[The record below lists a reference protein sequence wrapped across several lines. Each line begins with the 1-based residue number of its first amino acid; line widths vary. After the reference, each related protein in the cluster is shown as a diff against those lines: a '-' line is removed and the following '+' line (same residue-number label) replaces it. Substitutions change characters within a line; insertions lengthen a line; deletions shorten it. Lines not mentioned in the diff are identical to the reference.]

1 MEDEG
6 WSIEDGSLR
15 MENRERKEEEERKK
29 VKEGS
34 KRIEEERIEMY
45 NQTED
50 VGWKRENGGQTSIIL
65 YAHWMVPVEWMM
77 EVGKCGTEAGEQGM

>member
-1 MEDEG
+1 MEGEG
-6 WSIEDGSLR
+6 WSIEDGDLR
-15 MENRERKEEEERKK
+15 MESRERKEEVERKM

-34 KRIEEERIEMY
+34 IRMEEERIEMY

-65 YAHWMVPVEWMM
+65 YAH
-77 EVGKCGTEAGEQGM
+77 